1 MTVKLYT
8 LADYNDYKEV
18 IDLNAVVD
26 VSLEE
31 DSTTSDITLMLS
43 SGKETIIT
51 FKAFE
56 DAKKKY
62 DDIIAQ
68 WTKD

>member
-8 LADYNDYKEV
+8 LADYADYKEV

-31 DSTTSDITLMLS
+31 DATTSDITLMLS

-51 FKAFE
+51 FKTFE